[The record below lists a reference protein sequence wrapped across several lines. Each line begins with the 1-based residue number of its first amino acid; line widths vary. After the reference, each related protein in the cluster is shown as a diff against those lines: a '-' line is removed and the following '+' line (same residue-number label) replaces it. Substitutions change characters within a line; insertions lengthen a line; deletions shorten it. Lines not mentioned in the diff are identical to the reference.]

1 MTPTTYQDLACIA
14 MLQFSHRDDLFEL
27 SVLDH
32 EEPKAQSYGGTH
44 LRISVSSCGF
54 RGSCSAWVYAE
65 DMQKFFES
73 LVELQNTSK
82 AVAKLESTS
91 PKEIELSVS
100 AANSRG
106 YLCVSG
112 AIGKHVFTENGN
124 HWHSVSF
131 GIEFESAQ
139 LDIAI
144 SSLKP
149 FFGLAAPDCSPN

>member
-1 MTPTTYQDLACIA
+1 MSPTIDQYLACIA
-14 MLQFSHRDDLFEL
+14 MLQFSNRDDLFEL

-32 EEPKAQSYGGTH
+32 EEPSGQSYGGTH

-65 DMQKFFES
+65 DMKKFFES
-73 LVELQNTSK
+73 LVELQKTSI

-91 PKEIELSVS
+91 PKEIELSIS

-124 HWHSVSF
+124 YWHSVSF
-131 GIEFESAQ
+131 GIEFEPAQ
-139 LDIAI
+139 LDIAL

-149 FFGLAAPDCSPN
+149 YVA